1 MTQQAEAGIQTKK
14 RAIPPLRRVLLAVF
28 LVGTAGAGADL
39 FLLEHFEDKLQLIPP
54 ALLGLAVI
62 VLAWH
67 IIHRGPA
74 SVRVFQV
81 LMLLFVIAGFV
92 GLVLHYQGSA
102 EFQLEVN
109 PDLSGLELFMK
120 AIRAKAP
127 PALGPG
133 AMINLGLLG
142 LAYAYRHP
150 ILGGPTSDN
159 PSKGE

>member
-1 MTQQAEAGIQTKK
+1 MTEQPQDECKAKSS
-14 RAIPPLRRVLLAVF
+14 AIPPPRRVLLVVF
-28 LVGTAGAGADL
+28 LVGAVGAGADL
-39 FLLEHFEDKLQLIPP
+39 FLLEHFEDKLQLIPLG
-54 ALLGLAVI
+54 LLGLAVV
-62 VLAWH
+62 VLGWH
-67 IIHRGPA
+67 VIHRGPA
-74 SVRVFQV
+74 SIRVLQIV
-81 LMLLFVIAGFV
+81 MILFIIAGLV

-109 PDLSGLELFMK
+109 PDLSGMELFSK

-150 ILGGPTSDN
+150 ILGGRRDD
-159 PSKGE
+159 

>member
-1 MTQQAEAGIQTKK
+1 M
-14 RAIPPLRRVLLAVF
+14 RRVLLAVF
-28 LVGTAGAGADL
+28 LVGMVGTGADL
-39 FLLEHFEDKLQLIPP
+39 FLLEHFEEKLQLIPLT
-54 ALLGLAVI
+54 LLGLAVI
-62 VLAWH
+62 VLTWH
-67 IIHRGPA
+67 IIHRGPG
-74 SVRVFQV
+74 SVRVVQV
-81 LMLLFVIAGFV
+81 LMILFVIAGFA
-92 GLVLHYQGSA
+92 GLVLHYRGSV

-150 ILGGPTSDN
+150 ILGGPPGDN
-159 PSKGE
+159 PSKGA

>member
-1 MTQQAEAGIQTKK
+1 MAQPDQVVIQDPSKTST
-14 RAIPPLRRVLLAVF
+14 IPPSRRVLLLVF
-28 LVGTAGAGADL
+28 LVGAVGAGADL
-39 FLLEHFEDKLQLIPP
+39 FLLEHFEDKLQWIPL
-54 ALLGLAVI
+54 ALLALAML

-67 IIHRGPA
+67 VIHRAPA
-74 SVRVFQV
+74 SVRVFQIV
-81 LMLLFVIAGFV
+81 MILFVIAGLV
-92 GLVLHYQGSA
+92 GLVLHYQGSV

-109 PDLSGLELFMK
+109 PDLSGMELFSK

-150 ILGGPTSDN
+150 ILGGRGDD
-159 PSKGE
+159 

>member
-1 MTQQAEAGIQTKK
+1 VAEQAEAASVTKK
-14 RAIPPLRRVLLAVF
+14 IPPSRRFLLGIF
-28 LVGTAGAGADL
+28 LVGTGGAGADL
-39 FLLEHFEDKLQLIPP
+39 FLLEHFEDKLQLIPL

-62 VLAWH
+62 VLLWH
-67 IIHRGPA
+67 VIHRGPA
-74 SVRVFQV
+74 SLRGFQV
-81 LMLLFVIAGFV
+81 LMILFVIAGLV
-92 GLVLHYQGSA
+92 GLVLHYQGSS

-109 PDLSGLELFMK
+109 PDLSGLELFSK

-150 ILGGPTSDN
+150 ILGGRRD
-159 PSKGE
+159 E

>member
-1 MTQQAEAGIQTKK
+1 MKTS
-14 RAIPPLRRVLLAVF
+14 AIPPLRRVLLAVF
-28 LVGTAGAGADL
+28 LVGMVGAGADL

-67 IIHRGPA
+67 VIHRGPA
-74 SVRVFQV
+74 SLRVFQI
-81 LMLLFVIAGFV
+81 LMILFVIAGFT
-92 GLVLHYQGSA
+92 GLVLHYRGSV

-109 PDLSGLELFMK
+109 PDLRGLDLFLK

-150 ILGGPTSDN
+150 ILGGPPGDD
-159 PSKGE
+159 PSKGA